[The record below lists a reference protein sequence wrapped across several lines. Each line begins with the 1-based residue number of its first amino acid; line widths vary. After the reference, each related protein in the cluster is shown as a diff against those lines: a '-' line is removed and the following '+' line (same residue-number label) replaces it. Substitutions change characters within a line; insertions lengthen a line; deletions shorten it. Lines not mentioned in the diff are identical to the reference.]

1 MSNKQII
8 KEVFDNKFNTNKIR
22 DQILLKNERKRK
34 NIMIKF
40 FKYAIPIIVI
50 VFVISLVL
58 FSNKQLYFK
67 YSDGNL
73 DIIVNKIDDIDL
85 TKLDVDIKLEEI
97 NSVNLPWFEMFD
109 DINIPKDI
117 DKFYGYIVY
126 SKNNSSNDYNVLDS
140 YVYEY
145 FNLDSNRKI
154 KIAFSNTNKPIRD
167 YFFDIDDAK
176 ESNINDNKLIIYQ
189 REDIYFTEFK
199 YNGYYFDI
207 ETSSISFNELITFLK
222 SIIK

>member
-8 KEVFDNKFNTNKIR
+8 KEVFDNKFNANKIR

-85 TKLDVDIKLEEI
+85 TKLDVDIKL
-97 NSVNLPWFEMFD
+97 
-109 DINIPKDI
+109 
-117 DKFYGYIVY
+117 
-126 SKNNSSNDYNVLDS
+126 
-140 YVYEY
+140 
-145 FNLDSNRKI
+145 
-154 KIAFSNTNKPIRD
+154 
-167 YFFDIDDAK
+167 
-176 ESNINDNKLIIYQ
+176 
-189 REDIYFTEFK
+189 
-199 YNGYYFDI
+199 
-207 ETSSISFNELITFLK
+207 
-222 SIIK
+222 